1 MKVFKHCGTTLGQG
15 RVSTGLEDEVVE
27 VVSTALEVVSTALEV
42 VSADAVVFVV
52 FPVGLVWTEVR
63 VSVTG
68 QIVVETATVTIVV
81 ATDRA
86 GQFVTVSAQLVM
98 VETEVVK
105 MVDVLRKLVT

>member
-15 RVSTGLEDEVVE
+15 RVSTGLEDEVVD
-27 VVSTALEVVSTALEV
+27 VVSIALEVVSD
-42 VSADAVVFVV
+42 DAVVLVT
-52 FPVGLVWTEVR
+52 FPVGLVCTEVR

-68 QIVVETATVTIVV
+68 QMVVETATVTIVV
-81 ATDRA
+81 VTERA
-86 GQFVTVSAQLVM
+86 GQFVTVSAQLVI